1 MRQIAALLCLIL
13 LSLTLPVRAQTQIH
27 RCIGANGGAV
37 FTDQPCA
44 ALQATP
50 IRPTPTGARTAA
62 SFSPPP
68 NLCAGSLEALRQS
81 VIDAFAARN
90 ANRLAGL
97 MLWEGYGRGAA
108 ISDIRSLNELMKHP
122 LLDINVSDAAAST
135 RQQSATLDLGGM
147 SADPFAPQM
156 PAEPSAPAPAGNELV
171 LHTADN
177 DGTGS
182 PHERRF
188 SVVRRAGCLWLRSQY

>member
-1 MRQIAALLCLIL
+1 MRQAAALFCLL
-13 LSLTLPVRAQTQIH
+13 LLALTFPVRAQTQIH

-50 IRPTPTGARTAA
+50 IRPSTTQASTTALP
-62 SFSPPP
+62 SPPP
-68 NLCAGSLEALRQS
+68 NLCAGSLDALRQG

-90 ANRLAGL
+90 PNRLAGL
-97 MLWEGYGRGAA
+97 MLWDGYGRGAA

-122 LLDINVSDAAAST
+122 LLDINIPDDGSAI
-135 RQQSATLDLGGM
+135 QQPSATPDLGGM
-147 SADPFAPQM
+147 SADPFAPPM
-156 PAEPSAPAPAGNELV
+156 PAAPRPAAPAGNELV

-177 DGTGS
+177 DGSGS
-182 PHERRF
+182 PQERRF
-188 SVVRRAGCLWLRSQY
+188 SVVRRAGCLWLRSQ